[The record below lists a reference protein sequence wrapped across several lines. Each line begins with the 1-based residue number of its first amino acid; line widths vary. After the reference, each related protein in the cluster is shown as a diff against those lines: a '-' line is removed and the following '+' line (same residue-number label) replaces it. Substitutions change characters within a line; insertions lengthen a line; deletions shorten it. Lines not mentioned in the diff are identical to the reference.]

1 MVWYAAL
8 ATTTGSGVVVDTT
21 MKVNVQMAVWGV
33 QYFGCKLEYNWAR
46 WWVKT
51 NFHSQL
57 VPRECVGLGGQRR
70 YPQTP
75 AVGNIKC

>member
-21 MKVNVQMAVWGV
+21 MKVNVQMAVWEV
-33 QYFGCKLEYNWAR
+33 QYFGCKLEYNRTR
-46 WWVKT
+46 WWVKIT
-51 NFHSQL
+51 FHSQL

-70 YPQTP
+70 YTQTL
-75 AVGNIKC
+75 AVENIKC

>member
-8 ATTTGSGVVVDTT
+8 ATTAGSEVVVDTT
-21 MKVNVQMAVWGV
+21 MKVNVQMAVWGALGGGIFRV
-33 QYFGCKLEYNWAR
+33 QTRVQPER

-51 NFHSQL
+51 NFHRQL

-70 YPQTP
+70 
-75 AVGNIKC
+75 